1 VGVEKD
7 PKTAKDGEVM
17 HKSKLGVRVTGKLD
31 GGNPKHASHIREDGE
46 NTFTVKPTWEG
57 DPSRCYGLRFAVMA
71 ENSGVD
77 RVPVTVNV
85 DWGTPQH
92 MEYKGVYYV
101 NCEGED
107 DWTERA
113 AKVNGQVASVTF
125 DAEPG
130 VSYLSLA
137 PMYNYSTY
145 LAFVD
150 ALAQRSEVEVKL
162 AGKSRHGREIWRLQM
177 PPEETEDAEP
187 VTVVCRNNA
196 CETAGNFM
204 IEGMVRFL
212 FSGEPEA
219 VELMRKFTFHFLP
232 MTNPDGVFDGLE
244 RDTALEDGA
253 NLGRMNTAPD
263 PAHDTIR
270 TSLET
275 IKPKLFVNLHN
286 WMIPDV
292 DGLLCN
298 DELYARRLS
307 ELLPPVGKP
316 PRRYHREWYSDT
328 IAEIEDRGDV
338 TLYPMAKLPELH
350 KDSGGTWKDFCR
362 KRFGARAM
370 AVEFPWRGRTVDD
383 MRQLGIA
390 LLKAVCLIRIGERET
405 P

>member
-1 VGVEKD
+1 MGFGNGLKRG
-7 PKTAKDGEVM
+7 TDGEVM
-17 HKSKLGVRVTGKLD
+17 GKLKSGVRLTGKLD
-31 GGNPKHASHIREDGE
+31 GGNPKHASHIRDEGK
-46 NTFTVKPTWEG
+46 NRFTVKPTWDG
-57 DPSRCYGLRFAVMA
+57 DPGLYYGLRFAVMI

-85 DWGTPQH
+85 DWGTAQH
-92 MEYKGVYYV
+92 MEYKDLYYL

-107 DWTERA
+107 DWTGLS
-113 AKVNGQVASVTF
+113 AKVEAHLASVTF
-125 DAEPG
+125 DAAPG
-130 VSYLSLA
+130 LSYLSLS
-137 PMYNYSTY
+137 PMYNYSRC

-150 ALAQRSEVEVKL
+150 ALAQRSETEVKL

-177 PPEETEDAEP
+177 PPEETEGAEP
-187 VTVVCRNNA
+187 MAVVCRNNA
-196 CETAGNFM
+196 CETVGNFM

-219 VELMRKFTFHFLP
+219 DHLMRKFTFHFLP

-263 PAHDTIR
+263 PAHDAIR
-270 TSLET
+270 ISLET
-275 IKPKLFVNLHN
+275 IEPRLFVNLHN

-307 ELLPPVGKP
+307 ELLPPIGKP
-316 PRRYHREWYSDT
+316 PRRYHREWYSDAIT
-328 IAEIEDRGDV
+328 EVEDRGDV
-338 TLYPMAKLPELH
+338 TLYPAAKLPELH

-362 KRFGARAM
+362 ERFGARAI

-390 LLKAVCLIRIGERET
+390 LLKAVCLIRIGERGT